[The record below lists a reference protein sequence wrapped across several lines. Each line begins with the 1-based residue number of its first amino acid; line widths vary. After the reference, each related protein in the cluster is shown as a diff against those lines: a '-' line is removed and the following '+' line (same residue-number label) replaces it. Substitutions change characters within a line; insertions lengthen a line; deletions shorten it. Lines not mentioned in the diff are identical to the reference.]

1 MLAFDSTDRKILDF
15 LQANGR
21 ASNLELAQAVGLSP
35 AQSHRRHR
43 RLEELGVIARYET
56 RLDAAQLGLHVV
68 AFIHVAMERGHASK
82 IDTFKSVVMN
92 LPQVLECYSVTGDFD
107 YVIKI
112 IATDLKALSQFLMGT
127 LMPLPGVASVRSSVC
142 LDELKCTTALP
153 LP

>member
-1 MLAFDSTDRKILDF
+1 
-15 LQANGR
+15 
-21 ASNLELAQAVGLSP
+21 
-35 AQSHRRHR
+35 
-43 RLEELGVIARYET
+43 
-56 RLDAAQLGLHVV
+56 
-68 AFIHVAMERGHASK
+68 MERGHASK
-82 IDTFKSVVMN
+82 IDTFKSGVMN